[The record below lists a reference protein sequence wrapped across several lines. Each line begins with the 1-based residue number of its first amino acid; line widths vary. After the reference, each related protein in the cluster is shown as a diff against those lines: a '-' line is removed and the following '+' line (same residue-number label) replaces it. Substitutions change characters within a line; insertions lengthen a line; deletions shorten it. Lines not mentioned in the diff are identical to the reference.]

1 MAPRFS
7 VIIPT
12 YGRPEFLADA
22 MSSVA
27 EQSFTDFECLVV
39 DDASAAPP
47 ELPATD
53 PRFRLVRRDTNGGP
67 AAARNTGIAA
77 ATGTHIAFLDDD
89 DTWAP
94 DRLERAA
101 RAHENAPVVVC
112 GQGTLGE
119 PAAAAAGR
127 RVLEGDVRDT
137 ILDGITPH
145 LGATSVERAVAL
157 TFDERYRGSEDVD
170 WWLRTAQESR
180 VGAAPGVGLL
190 YRRHDA
196 PRPGTGRADRIRG
209 AQLLLT
215 EHAAWFAAHP
225 HAHAFRLKRMGLL
238 ALQAGDRPLA
248 RRCFGRALRL
258 HPEARTAWHALR
270 SFAPQPA
277 GVR

>member
-12 YGRPEFLADA
+12 YGRPQFLADA
-22 MSSVA
+22 LASVA
-27 EQSFTDFECLVV
+27 QQSFADFECLVV

-47 ELPATD
+47 ELAAAD
-53 PRFRLVRRDTNGGP
+53 ARFRLVRRTTNGGP

-77 ATGTHIAFLDDD
+77 ATGNYVAFLDDD
-89 DTWAP
+89 DTWTP
-94 DRLERAA
+94 DRLDHAA
-101 RAHENAPVVVC
+101 RAHEDAPVAVC

-119 PAAAAAGR
+119 TLPAAPG
-127 RVLEGDVRDT
+127 RVLVGDVRDT

-145 LGATSVERAVAL
+145 LGATSVERAVTL

-170 WWLRTAQESR
+170 WWLRTAQQSR
-180 VGAAPGVGLL
+180 VAAASGVGLL

-196 PRPGTGRADRIRG
+196 PRPGTDRAARIRG

-215 EHAAWFAAHP
+215 EHAAWFATHP

-248 RRCFGRALRL
+248 RRCFARALRL

-277 GVR
+277 GAR

>member
-7 VIIPT
+7 VVIPT
-12 YGRPEFLADA
+12 YGRPQFLAA
-22 MSSVA
+22 ALASVA
-27 EQSFTDFECLVV
+27 NQSFADFECVVV
-39 DDASAAPP
+39 DDASTTPP
-47 ELPATD
+47 ELPTADT
-53 PRFRLVRRDTNGGP
+53 RFRLVRRDTNGGP

-77 ATGTHIAFLDDD
+77 ATGNHVAFLDDD
-89 DTWAP
+89 DLWTP
-94 DRLERAA
+94 DRLEHAA
-101 RAHENAPVVVC
+101 SAHEHSPVVVC

-119 PAAAAAGR
+119 PLPAAASR
-127 RVLEGDVRDT
+127 MLEGDVRDT

-145 LGATSVERAVAL
+145 LGATSVERAATL

-170 WWLRTAQESR
+170 WWLRTAQQSR
-180 VGAAPGVGLL
+180 VAAAPGIGLL

-209 AQLLLT
+209 AQLLLA
-215 EHAAWFAAHP
+215 EHADWFDAHP

-238 ALQAGDRPLA
+238 ALQAGDRSLA

-277 GVR
+277 GAR